1 MAPRGEL
8 VGAVPAEATS
18 GATKATRPDKDFE
31 PRWPAV
37 VCILIAMALYVSL
50 PGEIISGSHATTVFR
65 VLVPLLE
72 LALLIPLAVT
82 APHRH
87 VYESG
92 KRRMAS
98 ITLTAIIT
106 LANIAALCF
115 LIHFLVTGGSSV
127 HGKQLLLG
135 GAQIWWTNVIVFALW
150 FWELD
155 GGGPPAR
162 LREPKADRD
171 FAFIQMTDPE
181 VSTRDWRPHF
191 FDYFYLSFTNAS
203 AFSPTDT
210 MPLSRQAKQ
219 LMLVESAI
227 SLLTLLLVAAR
238 AVNILS

>member
-1 MAPRGEL
+1 
-8 VGAVPAEATS
+8 VVVHAEATS
-18 GATKATRPDKDFE
+18 GASAAAEPRQDIE

-50 PGEIISGSHATTVFR
+50 PSEIISGSHATTVFR
-65 VLVPLLE
+65 ILVPLLE

-98 ITLTAIIT
+98 IALTAIVT

-135 GAQIWWTNVIVFALW
+135 GAQIWWTNVIVFGLW

-181 VSTRDWRPHF
+181 VSKKHWRPHF
-191 FDYFYLSFTNAS
+191 FDYFYVSFTNAS

-210 MPLSRQAKQ
+210 MPLTRTAKQ
-219 LMLVESAI
+219 LMLIESTI

-238 AVNILS
+238 AVNILNG

>member
-1 MAPRGEL
+1 M
-8 VGAVPAEATS
+8 
-18 GATKATRPDKDFE
+18 
-31 PRWPAV
+31 
-37 VCILIAMALYVSL
+37 
-50 PGEIISGSHATTVFR
+50 
-65 VLVPLLE
+65 PLLE

-92 KRRMAS
+92 RRRMAS
-98 ITLTAIIT
+98 IALTAIVT

-181 VSTRDWRPHF
+181 VSQPDWRPHF
-191 FDYFYLSFTNAS
+191 FDYFYVSFTNAS

-210 MPLSRQAKQ
+210 MPLTRTAKQ
-219 LMLVESAI
+219 LMLIESTI

-238 AVNILS
+238 AVNILTADGRFPGSAAPRVARLARDEDRHAHRRRRLPRPEPGDPRRLPAALGGRPRDGRRPERLARDDRRRT